1 MAEMAENEKRKYI
14 YISPSFVGSGV
25 LNSEQTLDELIS
37 LIARDSRLTGIEIEK
52 CLLDC
57 INAMLVEEQE

>member
-1 MAEMAENEKRKYI
+1 MAKDKKRKYTD
-14 YISPSFVGSGV
+14 ISSEFVGLGT
-25 LNSEQTLDELIS
+25 LNSEQTLDELIG
-37 LIARDSRLTGIEIEK
+37 LIARNSRLTGIEIEK

>member
-1 MAEMAENEKRKYI
+1 MAENEKRGYA
-14 YISPSFVGSGV
+14 YISKTFYGAGA
-25 LNSEQTLDELIS
+25 LNSNQTLDEIIS
-37 LIARDSRLTGIEIEK
+37 FIARNSRLTEGEIEK